1 MQSFRK
7 CSSIIQHE
15 GSNCFTV
22 YTYISFAGKLLFLAD
37 EKLLTKEHTQQEKI
51 AIRLASFT
59 PVIIAY
65 SLAGIVM
72 VLFKKSRMFALGLLL
87 AALILFALAFFL
99 YPPETLLIF

>member
-1 MQSFRK
+1 MKKSEFFWGLAASLLVVILLAIFDFWGIEKSF
-7 CSSIIQHE
+7 
-15 GSNCFTV
+15 
-22 YTYISFAGKLLFLAD
+22 
-37 EKLLTKEHTQQEKI
+37 TKEHTQQEKT
-51 AIRLASFT
+51 ALRLASFT
-59 PVIIAY
+59 PVIIVY